1 MKRVHDYGLKQIGIC
16 LTLIAAIL
24 VLTACHEKEEEEVI
38 VLDEITVTPEPQ
50 EDERKIPTLKEKYQ

>member
-24 VLTACHEKEEEEVI
+24 VLTACHEKEEEDI
-38 VLDEITVTPEPQ
+38 VLDEIVVTPEPQ
-50 EDERKIPTLKEKYQ
+50 EEERKIPTLKEKYQ